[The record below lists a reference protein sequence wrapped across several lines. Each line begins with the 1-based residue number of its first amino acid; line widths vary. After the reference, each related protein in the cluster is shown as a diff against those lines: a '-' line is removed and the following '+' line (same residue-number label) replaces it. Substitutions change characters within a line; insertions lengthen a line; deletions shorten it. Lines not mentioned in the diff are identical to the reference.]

1 MTADPED
8 VVRVA
13 TGSLVAVELYRE
25 ALAADGIAARVV
37 GDDLSAGIGSALPD
51 AVELWV
57 HRADVAAAEAAIR
70 RAEADRASAGGGGGA
85 ATS

>member
-1 MTADPED
+1 MTPDPDD

-13 TGSLVAVELYRE
+13 AGSLVAVELYRE
-25 ALAADGIAARVV
+25 ALAAEGIAGRVV
-37 GDDLSAGIGSALPD
+37 GDDLSGGLGSALPD

-57 HRADVAAAEAAIR
+57 HRADAPAAEAAIR
-70 RAEADRASAGGGGGA
+70 RAEAGRHPDRPADRP